1 MAPPLATGGLTET
14 FATFVVS
21 LLVGGISLAV
31 GERLVTGDTDV
42 VAATLTAAI
51 GAVAWAIVDGVPL
64 LGPLLALGLWLAIL
78 HWRFDTGWFGTG
90 TIAGVAWV
98 VALVAVTVGAA
109 LGLPVEEAIGIPAA

>member
-1 MAPPLATGGLTET
+1 MAPPLAAGSLTET

-21 LLVGGISLAV
+21 LLVGGLALAV
-31 GERLVTGDTDV
+31 GERLVTGEADLA
-42 VAATLTAAI
+42 AATLTAAI

-90 TIAGVAWV
+90 AIAGVAWI
-98 VALVAVTVGAA
+98 VALAAVTIGAA

>member
-1 MAPPLATGGLTET
+1 MAPPLAAGGLTET

-21 LLVGGISLAV
+21 LLVGGIALAG
-31 GERLVTGDTDV
+31 GERLVTGETDL
-42 VAATLTAAI
+42 AASTLTAAI

-90 TIAGVAWV
+90 VIAGVAWI
-98 VALVAVTVGAA
+98 VALAALTVGAA
-109 LGLPVEEAIGIPAA
+109 LGLPVEEAIGIPAT